1 MTQQEAV
8 KEIIDYAVA
17 LNTAAE
23 SQREI
28 EAIQC
33 CLAKAVEV
41 IMKVTTM
48 RSLCST
54 HYGQCEHWDK
64 RATGCKFCT
73 ETYKERIVKE

>member
-8 KEIIDYAVA
+8 KEILDYAVA

-28 EAIQC
+28 EVIEC
-33 CLAKAVEV
+33 YLSKAVEV

-48 RSLCST
+48 RSLCSA
-54 HYGQCEHWDK
+54 YFGQCDHWDK
-64 RATGCKFCT
+64 RSTGCKFCI
-73 ETYKERIVKE
+73 ETYKERIIKD